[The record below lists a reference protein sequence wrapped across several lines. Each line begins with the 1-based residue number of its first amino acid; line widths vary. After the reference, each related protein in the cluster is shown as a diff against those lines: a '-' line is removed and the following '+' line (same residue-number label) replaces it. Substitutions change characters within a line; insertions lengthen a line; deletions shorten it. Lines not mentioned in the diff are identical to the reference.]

1 MPTSPAPY
9 SVLPIGAGD
18 PYLAPVAVP
27 QNCMFL
33 SPRDFDFA
41 TLSASTAVPSLPVSN
56 LQNQEPSKVWRTTS
70 ALGQY
75 VDIVLRSAL
84 ACDAVAM
91 SAFNMSSAGIWRL
104 KAYASAD
111 DIGGTAAFDSGWQS
125 VWPGGERHSDPD
137 WGPEV
142 ALLLVANDSAYRYWR
157 LEFSDLSVATAH
169 LDIGRLAIGRAARF
183 SINADFGDGL
193 GFAPNDTQEP
203 NGWGQIFTE
212 PRPSSRIFEMQWSAL
227 AQREVHDAAMEL
239 TRLRGLGGDVFYFR
253 DPGEIELFHKWS
265 VQALFGGRA
274 DYKSMPLWTT
284 DSDGQLRMA
293 WGFSLSLI
301 QKR

>member
-18 PYLAPVAVP
+18 PYTAPVATP
-27 QNCMFL
+27 GNCLFL
-33 SPRDFDFA
+33 SSRDFDLA
-41 TLSASTAVPSLPVSN
+41 TLSASTAVSSLPVSN

-70 ALGQY
+70 ALAQY

-84 ACDAVAM
+84 PCNIAAM
-91 SAFNMSSAGIWRL
+91 SGFNMSSAGVWRL
-104 KAYASAD
+104 KAYATAAD
-111 DIGGTAAFDSGWQS
+111 VGGTAAFDSGWQS

-142 ALLLVANDSAYRYWR
+142 AALRVENDSAYRYWR
-157 LEFSDLSVATAH
+157 LEFSDPSAAMTH
-169 LDIGRLAIGRAARF
+169 IDIGRLALGRAVQF
-183 SINADFGDGL
+183 SINCDFEGGIA
-193 GFAPNDTQEP
+193 FAPNDTQEP

-212 PRPSSRIFEMQWSAL
+212 PRPANRAFSMTWSAL
-227 AQREVHDAAMEL
+227 AQREVHNVAMEL
-239 TRLRGLGGDVFYFR
+239 TRLRGLGGDVFCFL

-265 VQALFGGRA
+265 MQALFAGRA
-274 DYKSMPLWTT
+274 DYKSMPLWVT
-284 DSDGQLRMA
+284 DSDGVVRMA
-293 WGFSLSLI
+293 WGFPLSLI